1 MSKTYVP
8 KTVATPT
15 YLSSTTATPTY
26 LSIGDGIINDLNSTL
41 IPFVNNF
48 LTSVN
53 VQLKPLNKQIKP
65 MKSIPMI
72 HRSPIVMD
80 SYIKNTKIYFN
91 NLYLKYSTEIVSE
104 LNQLLK
110 TYLSSILAND
120 DQRMYD
126 EYSDEAVAQPTITPQ
141 ASIKRQDFQ
150 AVPSPDDSM
159 MTKAVEKYNVPQ
171 LPVPTLIGGS
181 KRSTRKLDMKKRR

>member
-1 MSKTYVP
+1 MSE
-8 KTVATPT
+8 VA
-15 YLSSTTATPTY
+15 SSTVATPTY

-48 LTSVN
+48 IRSVN
-53 VQLKPLNKQIKP
+53 VKIRPRNVQIKP
-65 MKSIPMI
+65 MAKIPMI
-72 HRSPIVMD
+72 HRSPIIMD
-80 SYIKNTKIYFN
+80 SYIKLTKKYFYN
-91 NLYLKYSTEIVSE
+91 IYLKYYADIVSE
-104 LNQLLK
+104 LNNLLK
-110 TYLSSILAND
+110 TYLSSMGYQTND

-141 ASIKRQDFQ
+141 RAIKPQDFQ

-171 LPVPTLIGGS
+171 ISTTLTGGS